1 MTILIFG
8 KDGQLGRA
16 FQKRLRDDKNVIFLG
31 RNECDISNEK
41 SLAKYF
47 SLHKPEVLINTAAFT
62 AVDLAE
68 SSEAIAYA
76 VNSQAPEFMARYCAE
91 HGKQFIHFSTDYV
104 FDGIKKEPYIETDP
118 CNPLNIYGKS
128 KLSGEQKIKEYFLE
142 DPQRLIMDQSMGCF
156 TILRSTWIYGDGA
169 NFIRSIIRLA
179 KERETLNVVS
189 DQYGVPVCADWL
201 ANLTIEVIN
210 SQIKN
215 PGIYHAVPSGKT
227 SWYGIAQYIL
237 ECCNDFKI
245 KIKLQVENLHP
256 IPAKEY
262 PSPTIRPMNSVLSS
276 ELLSST
282 YPASRKFLNEDWKI
296 GVRKYIQSL
305 RNAEEI

>member
-16 FQKRLRDDKNVIFLG
+16 FQKCLIDNKNVIFLG

-41 SLAKYF
+41 STTQCL
-47 SLHKPEVLINTAAFT
+47 SLYKPEVLINAAAFT

-68 SSEAIAYA
+68 SSEEIAYA
-76 VNSQAPEFMARYCAE
+76 VNSKAPQFMAQYCVE
-91 HGKQFIHFSTDYV
+91 HGGQFIHFSTDYV

-128 KLSGEQKIKEYFLE
+128 KLSGELKIKENFSR
-142 DPQRLIMDQSMGCF
+142 DRQRMSMGQSMACF

-179 KERETLNVVS
+179 KERKTLNVVS
-189 DQYGVPVCADWL
+189 DQYGVPVSADWL
-201 ANLTIEVIN
+201 ANLTVDILN

-215 PGIYHAVPSGKT
+215 SGTYHAVPSGKT
-227 SWYGIAQYIL
+227 SWYGVAQYIL
-237 ECCNDFKI
+237 ECCYDFKI
-245 KIKLQVENLHP
+245 NIKLQVEDLHP

-276 ELLSST
+276 ELLSSI

-296 GVRKYIQSL
+296 GVRKYIQNL
-305 RNAEEI
+305 RDAEEI